1 MAVAEERSAEAAV
14 HEEVL
19 DNGLRVLIQEVH
31 TAPLASVWCW
41 YRVGSRDEAP
51 GLTGVSHWVE
61 HMNFKGTTNIPRDKV
76 KGIIEQYGG
85 YWNGYT
91 WIDQTTYTETAT
103 RDALDHM
110 LFIEAERMANCVY
123 DPAECESERTV
134 IISELQGGENDPDQ
148 LLDQELTAT
157 AFRAHPYRHPTI
169 GWLGDLQSMTREDL
183 YGYYRRFYVP
193 NNATL
198 VIVGDVDRGEA
209 LRAAA
214 ARFGTIPPGDV
225 GRRVYTREPE
235 QLGEKRLT
243 ISREGT
249 AAYLK
254 LGYHAPAATDPDF
267 FPLLVLDAVLSGA
280 KGINLWASFRTPPP
294 QRSARLYQALVNT
307 GLASA
312 VSGGLVPTQE
322 PFLYTISL
330 TATEGTPLATL
341 EDAVLAELETVR
353 SRGVTP
359 HELAKAR
366 RQLRARL
373 VFEQDSITN
382 IAHQLGYFET
392 IASWRYFPS
401 IGGQIDRVTLDQVN
415 AVAASRLKPTNRTI
429 GRFEPLPPGTASD
442 VGVGE
447 GASAGPASA
456 GTRDSRL
463 GARDAAL
470 GATSGGT
477 AAR

>member
-1 MAVAEERSAEAAV
+1 MPTASTPLAARPTGAPAV
-14 HEEVL
+14 HEEVF
-19 DNGLRVLIQEVH
+19 DNGLRVLVQEVH

-41 YRVGSRDEAP
+41 YRVGSRDESS

-61 HMNFKGTTNIPRDKV
+61 HMNFKGTTNIPREKI

-110 LFIEAERMANCVY
+110 LFIESERMANCVY

-169 GWLGDLQSMTREDL
+169 GWLADLETMTRDDL

-198 VIVGDVDRGEA
+198 VIVGDVDSREA

-214 ARFGTIPPGDV
+214 RHFGSIPPGDI
-225 GRRVYTREPE
+225 GRRAYTREPE
-235 QLGEKRLT
+235 QLGERRLT

-254 LGYHAPAATDPDF
+254 LGYHAPAAVAPDF

-280 KGINLWASFRTPPP
+280 KGLNLWASFRTPPP
-294 QRSARLYQALVNT
+294 QRSARLYHALVNT
-307 GLASA
+307 GLASS

-330 TATEGTPLATL
+330 TATEGTALATL
-341 EDAVLAELETVR
+341 EEAVLAEIERVR
-353 SRGVTP
+353 SHGVTP
-359 HELAKAR
+359 HELAKAK

-373 VFEQDSITN
+373 VFEQDSISN

-401 IGGQIDRVTLDQVN
+401 IGAQIDGVTLDQVA
-415 AVAASRLKPTNRTI
+415 AVAQSRLSAANRTI
-429 GRFEPLPPGTASD
+429 GRFEPLPPGSAPDSP
-442 VGVGE
+442 VGE
-447 GASAGPASA
+447 GASAGPAS
-456 GTRDSRL
+456 RVR
-463 GARDAAL
+463 R
-470 GATSGGT
+470 
-477 AAR
+477 